1 MAQARQMGH
10 RDGDSVQQDSLTVE
24 TIDHD
29 TGTHAYRLRLTG
41 ELDLDSASKLTQR
54 FDECIDGGA
63 MLIVVDASQVQ
74 FMDSSGMR
82 AIIGA
87 GNKMSAG
94 GGQLLIDGI
103 SGAVQQVLEISGVLE
118 RYRKKAEPA

>member
-1 MAQARQMGH
+1 MGH

-29 TGTHAYRLRLTG
+29 TATHAYRLRLTG
-41 ELDLDSASKLTQR
+41 ELDLDSASQLTER

-63 MLIVVDASQVQ
+63 LLIIVDASHVQ

>member
-1 MAQARQMGH
+1 MTQGRQIGH
-10 RDGDSVQQDSLTVE
+10 RDGDSVQQDSLTVD

-29 TGTHAYRLRLTG
+29 TGAHAYRLRLTG
-41 ELDLDSASKLTQR
+41 ELDLDSAAQLTER

-63 MLIVVDASQVQ
+63 LLIVVDASQVQ

-87 GNKMSAG
+87 GNKMSAC

-118 RYRKKAEPA
+118 RYRKKPETA